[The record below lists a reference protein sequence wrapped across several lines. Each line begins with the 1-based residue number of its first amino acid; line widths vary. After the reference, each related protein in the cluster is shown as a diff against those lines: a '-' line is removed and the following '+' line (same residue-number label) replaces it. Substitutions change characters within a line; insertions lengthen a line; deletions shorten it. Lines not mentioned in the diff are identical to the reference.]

1 MLSSLNTYR
10 ATRKLQPLADDVPLR
25 IPFLGRQRNYSQS
38 PSCDN
43 AEPMKKLP
51 TQGMTQMKFRAAFT
65 LIELL
70 VVIAIIAI
78 LAAMLLP
85 ALAKA
90 KEKAVRMQSLNNIK
104 QLTLALHAYGTD
116 NNDKLPVLDGT
127 AAWPWDIP
135 TNAANLM
142 LAEMAGQKKSFYCPS
157 TKPDFGDM
165 ENFQDPVPGRNLWD
179 WNPGF
184 RIVGYTFA
192 LSGPASMLT
201 SSNRNTTLQ
210 PEGIRIQGGPFD
222 PVTTLPAP
230 SNSDRELVTDVI
242 LTAGGNNNASQRLTY
257 TYRGIGGGFY
267 KPHVSAHLR
276 GNVPQGS
283 NIGFKDGHVS
293 WRKFS
298 DPLVKPRSGGAP
310 VFWW

>member
-1 MLSSLNTYR
+1 MQTTNSSAR
-10 ATRKLQPLADDVPLR
+10 RE
-25 IPFLGRQRNYSQS
+25 G
-38 PSCDN
+38 
-43 AEPMKKLP
+43 
-51 TQGMTQMKFRAAFT
+51 GAFT

-85 ALAKA
+85 ALSKA
-90 KEKAVRMQSLNNIK
+90 KEKAVRVQCLNNVK
-104 QLTLALHAYGTD
+104 QITLALHAYGSE
-116 NNDKLPVLDGT
+116 NRDKLPVLEGA

-135 TNAANLM
+135 TNAASLM
-142 LAEMAGQKKSFYCPS
+142 LAEVAGQKKTFYCPS
-157 TKPDFGDM
+157 TKPEFTDW
-165 ENFQDPVPGRNLWD
+165 ENFQDPTPGRNLWD

-184 RIVGYTFA
+184 RIVGYTLA
-192 LSGPASMLT
+192 LSGPASMLAN
-201 SSNRNTTLQ
+201 SNRNTTLQ

-222 PVTTLPAP
+222 PVTFLPAP
-230 SNSDRELVTDVI
+230 PNTDRELVADII
-242 LTAGGNNNASQRLTY
+242 LSAGGNNNPSQRMNY
-257 TYRGIGGGFY
+257 SYRGIGGGFY

-276 GNVPQGS
+276 GNLPLGS

-298 DPLVKPRSGGAP
+298 DAAVNPRSTSP

>member
-1 MLSSLNTYR
+1 MTMPDR
-10 ATRKLQPLADDVPLR
+10 EK
-25 IPFLGRQRNYSQS
+25 QR
-38 PSCDN
+38 
-43 AEPMKKLP
+43 E
-51 TQGMTQMKFRAAFT
+51 RRAFT

-85 ALAKA
+85 ALSKA
-90 KEKAVRMQSLNNIK
+90 KEKAVRIQCLNNIK

-116 NNDKLPVLDGT
+116 NNDKLPVLDGA

-135 TNAANLM
+135 TNAASLM
-142 LAEMAGQKKSFYCPS
+142 LAEMGGQKKSFYCPS
-157 TKPDFGDM
+157 TKPEFSDL
-165 ENFQDPVPGRNLWD
+165 ENFQDPTPGRNLWD

-201 SSNRNTTLQ
+201 SSNRNTRLQ

-230 SNSDRELVTDVI
+230 SNSERELVTDII
-242 LTAGGNNNASQRLTY
+242 LTAGGNNNPNQRMTY
-257 TYRGIGGGFY
+257 SYRGIGGGFY
-267 KPHVSAHLR
+267 KPHLSAHLR
-276 GNVPQGS
+276 GNVPLGA
-283 NIGFKDGHVS
+283 NIGFKDGHVA

-298 DPLVKPRSGGAP
+298 DAAVNPRSSTAP